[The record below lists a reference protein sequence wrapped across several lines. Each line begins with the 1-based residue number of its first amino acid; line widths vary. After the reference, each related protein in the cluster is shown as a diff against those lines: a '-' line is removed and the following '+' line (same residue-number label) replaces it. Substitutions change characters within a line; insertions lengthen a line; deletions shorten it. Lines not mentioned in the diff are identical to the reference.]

1 MYSIKQDSL
10 YSPVSTGGIVV
21 LLLVGKDGLTIAEGA
36 TNARRWLA
44 VIPVMYK

>member
-21 LLLVGKDGLTIAEGA
+21 LLLVGDGLTIAEGA
-36 TNARRWLA
+36 TNVEGGC